1 MGTVAK
7 AQRLLWKC
15 EQDRARFKR
24 LYVNEMME
32 HEKAIRRLG
41 MEIQHTAY
49 YCDCVEFLHLALIE
63 AKSLNK
69 EEIEGKLKEYREFK
83 NVSYKNYLSKK
94 EELNKVEASAFGKYV
109 VANADNEETLK
120 RDLKEARTMF
130 KKEKAFSCYLY
141 DCREALLTRLYDVDS
156 KCSQVDKTL
165 EHYRKF
171 DLMASK
177 RLEEKIKAIIG

>member
-1 MGTVAK
+1 MWF
-7 AQRLLWKC
+7 AQR
-15 EQDRARFKR
+15 
-24 LYVNEMME
+24 
-32 HEKAIRRLG
+32 
-41 MEIQHTAY
+41 
-49 YCDCVEFLHLALIE
+49 
-63 AKSLNK
+63 
-69 EEIEGKLKEYREFK
+69 
-83 NVSYKNYLSKK
+83 

>member
-1 MGTVAK
+1 MNKIEPDLSGFMWM
-7 AQRLLWKC
+7 RL
-15 EQDRARFKR
+15 QNIGKR
-24 LYVNEMME
+24 QGGL
-32 HEKAIRRLG
+32 KW
-41 MEIQHTAY
+41 

-69 EEIEGKLKEYREFK
+69 EEIEGKLKEYREFR
-83 NVSYKNYLSKK
+83 NVAYKNYLSKK
-94 EELNKVEASAFGKYV
+94 EKLNKVEALAFGKYI
-109 VANADNEETLK
+109 VANA
-120 RDLKEARTMF
+120 KEARTMF

-156 KCSQVDKTL
+156 KCPQVNKVL

-177 RLEEKIKAIIG
+177 RLEEKVKAIKIG